1 MLAVDRHERV
11 LGSEPG
17 KTDGYHRLHR
27 GGDRQS
33 DSALWTIV
41 LSGMATHPE
50 TRAYVERRT
59 KATPVA
65 RRSHRH
71 QVREPVTPLP
81 LKHERVIAVTIGAC
95 GRERDHP
102 RSQGASPT
110 CRPISKGYSRSLL
123 RWAK

>member
-1 MLAVDRHERV
+1 MLAVDRHERG

-59 KATPVA
+59 KATPVG

-81 LKHERVIAVTIGAC
+81 LIGFVA
-95 GRERDHP
+95 P
-102 RSQGASPT
+102 AS
-110 CRPISKGYSRSLL
+110 GQ
-123 RWAK
+123 